1 MKALIT
7 DGLLKKIVY
16 AFISLVLAL
25 NILLFER
32 IIRFKWRAI
41 HPPLPPT
48 QPVPPPALPAQQ
60 CETASSPQ
68 LPELASPFAAIESRR
83 AMHFALPRGSCGVG
97 CGSVRPCY
105 GKHARRGCYCYE
117 VTLATIS
124 WTLEILSVLS
134 AMLTVLLMAV
144 IVIYAAGPH
153 AKIHVYTD
161 AQLTAWAGP
170 VPATTFPSPCLPG
183 SVHRPQPH
191 R

>member
-1 MKALIT
+1 
-7 DGLLKKIVY
+7 
-16 AFISLVLAL
+16 
-25 NILLFER
+25 
-32 IIRFKWRAI
+32 
-41 HPPLPPT
+41 
-48 QPVPPPALPAQQ
+48 
-60 CETASSPQ
+60 
-68 LPELASPFAAIESRR
+68 
-83 AMHFALPRGSCGVG
+83 MHFALPRGSCGVG

-170 VPATTFPSPCLPG
+170 VPATTLVSPLPASLAACTALNLTADDFAAINKQINDAIDG
-183 SVHRPQPH
+183 STHPLASIHGDWSDRLP
-191 R
+191 